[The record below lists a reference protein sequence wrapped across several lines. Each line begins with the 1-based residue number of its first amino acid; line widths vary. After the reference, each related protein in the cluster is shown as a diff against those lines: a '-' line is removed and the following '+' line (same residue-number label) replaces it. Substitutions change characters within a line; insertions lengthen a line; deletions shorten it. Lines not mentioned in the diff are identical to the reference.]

1 MICDIFQV
9 YFLWIANQND
19 FLMQRFLL
27 FVLLLCTAP
36 VTTWGQ
42 HAGIFISQEEAL
54 AIREAQGH
62 YPLLDQAIALAKGTM
77 ETAFANPM
85 EVPNPGEAG
94 GYEHER
100 HKQNYREM
108 RYAGLLYSITGED
121 KYAAFVRDMLEMY
134 AVLYPTLGPHPL
146 AHHQKPGKLFH
157 QTLNEEVWLVH
168 TSIAYDCVYD
178 WLSEEERARFES
190 NIFRPMADWF
200 LVRNK
205 AEFDRIHNHGTWAV
219 AAVGMIA
226 YVLGDLEL
234 VEKSLHGSDLD
245 GKGGF
250 LAQLD
255 LLFSPDGYYMEGP
268 YYIRYALMP
277 FFYFAEAV
285 ERMQPEVG
293 IYEYR
298 DQILKKAYYSAVQ
311 TSFPDGVFP
320 PINDASLTMDVA
332 APEVILANSLAYG
345 RYGMDEDLLG
355 VAKVQERVSLNGSG
369 LALARDFESSESD
382 PLIAWPSVEFNDGS
396 DGLSGGLGILRMGQG
411 TDPSMLLMKYGVH
424 GGGHGHFDKLHFIF
438 FDQDRQVVR
447 DYGFGR
453 WINVE
458 PKFGGRYLPENNSYA
473 MQTVAHNTVVVDGV
487 TQNMGDEDTA
497 ESMSAKRHF
506 FEAENPHAT
515 AMSAHAD
522 TYYDG
527 VGMQRTMLLVKDET
541 LPYPV
546 VVDLFRLRSDTVH
559 QYDYPLH
566 YSGQYITS
574 NLQLETNTNALEPL
588 GNDHGYQHIWKTAHA
603 QRDSIIQYTWLDGN
617 RYYSWISSAW
627 PGTEIYLGRTGA
639 NDPNFNLRSDPLLIL
654 RRQADTHLFASVIE
668 PHGYFNEARERSVQA
683 RPRITGVE
691 VVGHSDVAS
700 VIRITGQDGLHWQII
715 VSNLSE
721 EVTGQQEVVFG
732 DQSFQWTGRYHVG
745 FQNNE
750 GEN

>member
-1 MICDIFQV
+1 
-9 YFLWIANQND
+9 
-19 FLMQRFLL
+19 MQRFLL
-27 FVLLLCTAP
+27 LVLLVCTAP
-36 VTTWGQ
+36 VTAWGQ

-54 AIREAQGH
+54 AIREAQGQ
-62 YPLLDQAIALAKGTM
+62 YPLLDEAIALAKGTM

-134 AVLYPTLGPHPL
+134 AILYPTLGPHPL

-178 WLSEEERARFES
+178 WLSEEERTRFES

-226 YVLGDLEL
+226 YVLGDLSL

-332 APEVILANSLAYG
+332 APEVILANSLAYD
-345 RYGMDEDLLG
+345 RYGMDEDLQG
-355 VAKVQERVSLNGSG
+355 VAKVQGRVSLNGSG

-382 PLIAWPSVEFNDGS
+382 PLIAWPSVEFSDGS
-396 DGLSGGLGILRMGQG
+396 DGLSGGLGILRMGQD
-411 TDPSMLLMKYGVH
+411 TDQSMLLMKYGVH

-438 FDQDRQVVR
+438 FDQDRQVIR

-487 TQNMGDEDTA
+487 SQNMGDEDAA

-506 FEAENPHAT
+506 FESENPPAI

-527 VGMQRTMLLVKDET
+527 VDMQRTMLLVNDET

-546 VVDLFRLRSDTVH
+546 VVDLFRLRSDVVH

-574 NLQLETNTNALEPL
+574 NLQLETNTDALEPL
-588 GNDHGYQHIWKTAHA
+588 GDDHGYQHIWQTAHA
-603 QRDSIIQYTWLDGN
+603 QRDSTIQYTWLDGN
-617 RYYSWISSAW
+617 RYYSLISSAW
-627 PGTEIYLGRTGA
+627 PGTEVYLGRTGA
-639 NDPNFNLRSDPLLIL
+639 NDPNFNLQSHPLLIL

-700 VIRITGQDGLHWQII
+700 VIRINGQDGLHWQII

-721 EVTGQQEVVFG
+721 EITEQQEVVFG
-732 DQSFQWTGRYHVG
+732 DQSFQWTGRYHVD
-745 FQNNE
+745 FQNNQE
-750 GEN
+750 AN

>member
-1 MICDIFQV
+1 MI
-9 YFLWIANQND
+9 YFKYNLVDVRTEEEYSMLRI
-19 FLMQRFLL
+19 LLL
-27 FVLLLCTAP
+27 FFLASTVPFTA
-36 VTTWGQ
+36 WGQ
-42 HAGIFISQEEAL
+42 HAGIFISQEDAL
-54 AIREAQGH
+54 AIREAQGR
-62 YPLLDQAIALAKGTM
+62 YALLDEAISLAKGTL
-77 ETAFANPM
+77 EDAFAHPM

-121 KYAAFVRDMLEMY
+121 RYAAFVRDMLDMY

-146 AHHQKPGKLFH
+146 AHHQKPGKIFH

-178 WLSEEERARFES
+178 WLSDEERTRFET

-200 LVRNK
+200 HIRNK

-226 YVLGDLEL
+226 YVMGDLAL

-298 DQILKKAYYSAVQ
+298 DQILRKAYYSAVQ
-311 TSFPDGVFP
+311 TSFPNGVFP

-332 APEVILANSLAYG
+332 APEVILANALAYD
-345 RYGMDEDLLG
+345 RYGEDEDLLG
-355 VAKVQERVSLNGSG
+355 IAKVQGRVSLSG
-369 LALARDFESSESD
+369 AGLKLARDFDASESE
-382 PLIAWPSVEFNDGS
+382 PQISWPSVEFSDGS
-396 DGLSGGLGILRMGQG
+396 DGTSGGLGILRMGDGMEQ
-411 TDPSMLLMKYGVH
+411 SMLLMKYGVH

-438 FDQDRQVVR
+438 FDQGRQVIR

-453 WINVE
+453 WVNVE
-458 PKFGGRYLPENNSYA
+458 PKFGGRYLPENDSYA
-473 MQTVAHNTVVVDGV
+473 MQTIAHNTVVVDGV
-487 TQNMGDEDTA
+487 TQNMWDEDAA

-506 FEAENPHAT
+506 FEAEEAHAI
-515 AMSAHAD
+515 AMSARAD

-527 VGMQRTMLLVKDET
+527 VDMQRTMLLVKDES
-541 LPYPV
+541 LLYPV
-546 VVDLFRLRSDTVH
+546 VVDLYRLTSNTTR

-566 YSGQYITS
+566 YSGQNITS
-574 NLQLETNTNALEPL
+574 NLQFETNTNAMQPL
-588 GNDHGYQHIWKTAHA
+588 GSSHGYQHIWHTAQA
-603 QRDSIIQYTWLDGN
+603 RTDSSIQFTWLDGH
-617 RYYSWISSAW
+617 RYYSLISSAW
-627 PGTEIYLGRTGA
+627 PESEVHLGRIGA
-639 NDPNFNLRSDPLLIL
+639 NDPNFNLQSYPLLVL
-654 RRQADTHLFASVIE
+654 RRQAENMLFASVIE

-683 RPRITGVE
+683 RPRITGVN
-691 VVGHSDVAS
+691 VLGHSDVAS
-700 VIRITGQDGLHWQII
+700 VIEITGQEGLHWRIV
-715 VSNLSE
+715 VSNQSE
-721 EVTGQQEVVFG
+721 GVTGRQEVSFG
-732 DQSFQWTGRYHVG
+732 DQSFQWTGNYQVEFLGNSKAR
-745 FQNNE
+745 N
-750 GEN
+750 